1 MSVELRFFVSIL
13 LHGGNAM
20 KRILSAAAVVTVLA
34 LAAPAEAASHG
45 TDGAFNFRLGGFFPS
60 GDSSFWEANE
70 QAFTLDHSDFNGA
83 IGGVEYVAAIN
94 NYVEF
99 GVGVDFYSETQ
110 TSADRNFTDQFGNPI
125 FHDTRLSIAPLSAE
139 IRVLPAG
146 RYGGGG
152 HEGRYRARRPVPY
165 LGAGIGLDYWQ
176 YEEVGDFVATDG
188 SIVFDR
194 FQTSGLE
201 FEKHVMLGIEFPVS
215 PAWYISLEAR
225 QSWAKATPGG
235 AFTTINPGTLDL
247 GGTSVFVGGS
257 IRF

>member
-1 MSVELRFFVSIL
+1 
-13 LHGGNAM
+13 M
-20 KRILSAAAVVTVLA
+20 KRILWAAAVVTVLA

-45 TDGAFNFRLGGFFPS
+45 TDGAFTFRLGGFFPS
-60 GDSSFWEANE
+60 GDSSFWQANE

-83 IGGVEYVAAIN
+83 IGGVGYTAAIN

-99 GVGVDFYSETQ
+99 GVAIDFYSQTQ
-110 TSADRNFTDQFGNPI
+110 RSADRIPDVNGNPI
-125 FHDTRLSIAPLSAE
+125 LHDTRLAISPLTAD
-139 IRVLPAG
+139 IRVLPGG
-146 RYGGGG
+146 RYKQSG
-152 HEGRYRARRPVPY
+152 HDGRYRARRPVPY
-165 LGAGIGLDYWQ
+165 LGAGIGLDYYQ
-176 YEEVGDFVATDG
+176 YEEVGDFVATDN

-201 FEKHVMLGIEFPVS
+201 FETHVMLGIEFPVS
-215 PAWYISLEAR
+215 PQWYITLEAR

-235 AFTTINPGTLDL
+235 AFATINPGSLDL

>member
-1 MSVELRFFVSIL
+1 
-13 LHGGNAM
+13 M
-20 KRILSAAAVVTVLA
+20 KRFLSAAAVVTALT
-34 LAAPAEAASHG
+34 LAAPASAASRG

-60 GDSSFWEANE
+60 GDSSFWHANE

-83 IGGVEYVAAIN
+83 IGGVGYAQAIN

-99 GVGVDFYSETQ
+99 GMAIDFYSQTQ

-125 FHDTRLSIAPLSAE
+125 FHDTRLAIAPLTAD

-146 RYGGGG
+146 RYKQSG
-152 HEGRYRARRPVPY
+152 HDGRYRARRPVPY
-165 LGAGIGLDYWQ
+165 LGAGIGFDYWQ
-176 YEEVGDFVATDG
+176 YEEVGDFVATDN

-201 FEKHVMLGIEFPVS
+201 FETHVMAGIEFPVS
-215 PAWYISLEAR
+215 PQWYITLEAR

-235 AFTTINPGTLDL
+235 AFSTINPGTLDL

-257 IRF
+257 LRF